1 MIRPTKNSNQTTMG
15 GVDLMNNRKL
25 VDCYFSPFLHH
36 RRGREMV
43 IFINNLC
50 VVMRDS
56 PFLVAQVHYS
66 RMATQNKWSKTGVR
80 TVKTYGSDPE
90 SVLFLCIGIVNS
102 ILVRFLQV
110 RYRSICKSRAFRWCR
125 WIGDRTDSIKR
136 KIELKIKKGVWT
148 PLLIRA
154 KTKQ

>member
-15 GVDLMNNRKL
+15 GVDLMNSHKL

-110 RYRSICKSRAFRWCR
+110 RYRSISANRELSDDVGGSVIGPTRSKEKS
-125 WIGDRTDSIKR
+125 S
-136 KIELKIKKGVWT
+136 
-148 PLLIRA
+148 
-154 KTKQ
+154 